1 MQTTKKQNSNIMW
14 GGRFEAS
21 PAEIMEKI
29 NESISFDQ
37 RLTSQDIKGSVAHCK
52 MLAKQNIITKKESE
66 LIIDGLGQVKEEIK
80 AGNFE
85 FSTKL
90 EDIHMNVEHR
100 LSEIIGDVAGKL
112 HTARSRNDQV
122 ATDFKLW
129 TRENLEHLS
138 EEVTSLQNELV
149 EQAEKHY
156 NTIMPGFTHL
166 QSAQPVTFGH
176 HLLAYYEMLRRD
188 KKRIANCI
196 DNLNECPLGSA
207 ALAGTSYDIDREFI
221 AKELGFNC
229 PNNNSL
235 DGVSDRDFVIESLSV
250 ISTIAMHLSRLAEE
264 FVIWSSYQF
273 QFVRLSDQYTT
284 GSSIMPQK
292 KNPDAAEL
300 IRAKTGRIFGSLQ
313 TILVVMKGLPL
324 AYSKDMQEDKE
335 CAFDAFDNVILCVKA
350 MTGMVKTMQVN
361 KDKMKQ
367 SLESGFPTATDL
379 ADWLV
384 QKLNIPFRQA
394 HHITGSIVK
403 LAENKNCKL
412 EELSL
417 EDMQDVESKIDSSVY
432 EVLKLETCINR
443 RISFGGTAPKNVL
456 EQVKNIKK

>member
-1 MQTTKKQNSNIMW
+1 MW

-21 PAEIMEKI
+21 PTEIMEKI

-37 RLTSQDIKGSVAHCK
+37 RLASQDIRGSIAHCK
-52 MLAKQNIITKKESE
+52 MLAKQNIITKKESD
-66 LIIDGLGQVKEEIK
+66 LIIEGLGQVEEEIK
-80 AGNFE
+80 AGKFE
-85 FSTKL
+85 FNTKL
-90 EDIHMNVEHR
+90 EDIHMNVENR

-129 TRENLEHLS
+129 TRENIEYLNS
-138 EEVTSLQNELV
+138 EVTNLQNELV
-149 EQAEKHY
+149 EQAKKHY

-207 ALAGTSYDIDREFI
+207 ALAGTSYDIDREFT

-229 PNNNSL
+229 PNSNSL

-335 CAFDAFDNVILCVKA
+335 CAFDAFDNIMLCVKA

-367 SLESGFPTATDL
+367 SLEAGFPTATDL

-384 QKLNIPFRQA
+384 QKLDIPFRQA

-417 EDMQDVESKIDSSVY
+417 VEMQNIESEIDSGVY
-432 EVLKLETCINR
+432 EVLKLQTCINR

-456 EQVKNIKK
+456 EQVKGIKSL